1 MHYGKQR
8 KCVPI
13 FGPCGVYHLTFSILQ
28 AGIQNKQDRTIKN
41 GKESRE
47 CHTKVQSADEKTYE
61 SNQVIYTSYREKY
74 IFIIAVN
81 MSLHRVN
88 HV

>member
-28 AGIQNKQDRTIKN
+28 AGIQNVQDRSKKN
-41 GKESRE
+41 CGESR
-47 CHTKVQSADEKTYE
+47 KVYFYNCSEYVSPQGE
-61 SNQVIYTSYREKY
+61 SCKSYVVITNSQPSHHS
-74 IFIIAVN
+74 
-81 MSLHRVN
+81 MSKI
-88 HV
+88 